1 MKKYLS
7 INNCSRSK
15 KFALF
20 SLFLDIIL
28 DCRPF
33 FDMTDLLPDLAQ
45 RISTD
50 LTNDGNLSDVCKGWS
65 ECLPKV
71 EHLDGDIHQKMMNR
85 LRLHLVNVKPEA
97 CFEVFLAKAN
107 VLSKDV
113 SEIIFS
119 RGILILN
126 EKTETNLLKGLL
138 KKGKEFLGYAN
149 DSRSRNL
156 ATAFNECITKTKCYE
171 LECPEVFK
179 VVTDHP
185 SVSNF
190 MKFFPKLQELK
201 LLSSEVAENAKWI
214 LKQIAEFLERLDE
227 GVLTFETFGLLK
239 DTERVERLLSLHES
253 IQEMKKEP
261 GATHTIKTQITL
273 RLKETEE
280 FFNAKNELNIFKSK
294 FNLSRKTQVALD
306 RLMRPF
312 SFNSSVYFLKSFCE
326 IRPAPLLPVVLKL
339 GLITPE
345 HRQIVSRFNAL
356 FNESSV
362 FRQIHKTV
370 VMDEETRQNEN
381 DPNESFGEEEV
392 DSDDDNEDIA
402 CWEEVIGAA
411 KEMFD
416 QFEDFVKRLS
426 RLETSIA
433 EVNRR
438 FKVIHEKERLHE
450 ELIFMERS
458 VKQVKKILPLK
469 KQIFGLVLLFLDN
482 K

>member
-45 RISTD
+45 RIITD

-71 EHLDGDIHQKMMNR
+71 EHLDGDVHQKMMNR

-97 CFEVFLAKAN
+97 CFEVFLEKAN

-156 ATAFNECITKTKCYE
+156 ATAFNECIAKSKCYE

-201 LLSSEVAENAKWI
+201 LLSSEVAKNAKWI
-214 LKQIAEFLERLDE
+214 LNQITEFLERLDE
-227 GVLTFETFGLLK
+227 GSLTLDTFGLLK
-239 DTERVERLLSLHES
+239 DSDRVERLLSLHES
-253 IQEMKKEP
+253 IQEMKKEA
-261 GATHTIKTQITL
+261 GATHTIKTLITV
-273 RLKETEE
+273 RLKEAEE

-294 FNLSRKTQVALD
+294 FNTNRKTQAALD
-306 RLMRPF
+306 KLMRQF
-312 SFNSSVYFLKSFCE
+312 SINTSVMFLRVVCE
-326 IRPAPLLPVVLKL
+326 IRPAPHLPVILKL
-339 GLITPE
+339 HLITPE

-362 FRQIHKTV
+362 FRQIHETV
-370 VMDEETRQNEN
+370 VLDEERRKSEI
-381 DPNESFGEEEV
+381 DPNESFGEEGA
-392 DSDDDNEDIA
+392 DSDDDIEDIDF
-402 CWEEVIGAA
+402 WGKVIGAA

-433 EVNRR
+433 EVGRR

-450 ELIFMERS
+450 ELIFMEKS
-458 VKQVKKILPLK
+458 VKQVKKIYL
-469 KQIFGLVLLFLDN
+469 
-482 K
+482 

>member
-33 FDMTDLLPDLAQ
+33 FNMTDILPDLAQ
-45 RISTD
+45 RIITD

-85 LRLHLVNVKPEA
+85 LRLYLVNVKPEA
-97 CFEVFLAKAN
+97 CFEVFLEKAN

-126 EKTETNLLKGLL
+126 EKTETNFLKGLF

-156 ATAFNECITKTKCYE
+156 ATAFNECIAKTKCYQ
-171 LECPEVFK
+171 LKCPEVFK
-179 VVTDHP
+179 VVTDYP
-185 SVSNF
+185 YVSNF

-201 LLSSEVAENAKWI
+201 LLSSEVAKDAKWI
-214 LKQIAEFLERLDE
+214 LNQISEFLEKLDE
-227 GVLTFETFGLLK
+227 GVLTLDTFGLLK

-253 IQEMKKEP
+253 IQEMKKEA
-261 GATHTIKTQITL
+261 GATRTIKTLITV

-294 FNLSRKTQVALD
+294 FNINRKTQAVLD
-306 RLMRPF
+306 RLMNQF
-312 SFNSSVYFLKSFCE
+312 SINTSVIFLKSVCE
-326 IRPAPLLPVVLKL
+326 IRTASHLPVILKL
-339 GLITPE
+339 ELITPE

-370 VMDEETRQNEN
+370 VMDEETRHNEN

-392 DSDDDNEDIA
+392 DSDDANEDIA

-411 KEMFD
+411 KEIFF

-426 RLETSIA
+426 RLETTIA
-433 EVNRR
+433 EVGRR

-450 ELIFMERS
+450 ELIFMEKS
-458 VKQVKKILPLK
+458 LKQVKT
-469 KQIFGLVLLFLDN
+469 FFLSLN
-482 K
+482 KRIIYYLSQ